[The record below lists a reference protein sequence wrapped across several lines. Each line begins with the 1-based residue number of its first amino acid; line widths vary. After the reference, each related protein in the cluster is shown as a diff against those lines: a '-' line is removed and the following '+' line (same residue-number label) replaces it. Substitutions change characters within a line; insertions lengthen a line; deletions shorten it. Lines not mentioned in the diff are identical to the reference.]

1 MSKNKEER
9 KPVKRRK
16 RRKPMTE
23 EQRLAASERLEK
35 ARKERAK
42 KNPDYGMSGI
52 HETLRNLE
60 DNHFLHPKK
69 VKEWIKTQKEMASAE
84 RASVRQKIKGAYAKQ
99 LIHEGYVRNM
109 LKYLRDGD
117 WVDMFY
123 GEHQEHKI
131 KYNSVVLAY
140 DKNGNPKRTVG
151 VFYNDMGVTYT
162 QEMSSFKQCHIQRL
176 THADDNVELRKHSWH
191 VC

>member
-1 MSKNKEER
+1 M
-9 KPVKRRK
+9 
-16 RRKPMTE
+16 
-23 EQRLAASERLEK
+23 
-35 ARKERAK
+35 
-42 KNPDYGMSGI
+42 
-52 HETLRNLE
+52 
-60 DNHFLHPKK
+60 HPKK
-69 VKEWIKTQKEMASAE
+69 VKEWIKTQKELASAE

-131 KYNSVVLAY
+131 KYNSKVLAY
-140 DKNGNPKRTVG
+140 DKNDNPKRTVG

-162 QEMSSFKQCHIQRL
+162 QEMFN
-176 THADDNVELRKHSWH
+176 DDRSIS
-191 VC
+191 

>member
-23 EQRLAASERLEK
+23 EQKLAASERLEK
-35 ARKERAK
+35 ARKARAK

-52 HETLRNLE
+52 HESIRNLQ
-60 DNHFLHPKK
+60 DNYFLHPKK
-69 VKEWIKTQKEMASAE
+69 VKEWIKTQKELASAE

-99 LIHEGYVRNM
+99 LIHEVYVRNM
-109 LKYLRDGD
+109 LKSLRDGD
-117 WVDMFY
+117 WGDMFY

-131 KYNSVVLAY
+131 KYNSKVLAY
-140 DKNGNPKRTVG
+140 DKNDNPKRTVG

-162 QEMSSFKQCHIQRL
+162 QEMFN
-176 THADDNVELRKHSWH
+176 DDRSIS
-191 VC
+191 

>member
-42 KNPDYGMSGI
+42 KNPDYGMRGI
-52 HETLRNLE
+52 HETLRNLD

-162 QEMSSFKQCHIQRL
+162 QEMFNEDRSIS
-176 THADDNVELRKHSWH
+176 
-191 VC
+191 